1 MVQFSLVTPL
11 GIPVQEGDFDSSH
24 RQLERAG
31 GLKDVN
37 RPEVRKVIDSLL
49 RDARLQANGGR
60 WTPGRPDPDQ
70 FVPGDIAAIR
80 AVSSDSIVHRVGAIS
95 LERARTLHLRAMPSG
110 DLDLVS
116 DREGLLVQ
124 LDPDRLLE
132 QPFAASLLVD
142 LYGAVPYFIP
152 TTAAALASRPPSYT
166 LQQELR
172 VPFERTLVLFGAD
185 LELDPDGF
193 PWPEQFPYQELDR
206 FGVVGELIARGGHL
220 SGLVLLAD
228 DHGYLRD
235 DVIWLVAAN
244 PRPHDPWPASLDR
257 IRGLVR
263 GYRSAAT
270 LAPLVTNVAAA
281 VAWAVWRDPPP
292 TPDLPSDPTA
302 RQLRKALKHNS
313 VRVRERQGALVGVR
327 TLDLARNSARAA
339 PATTSTTN
347 HAGSHPPGCGVTST
361 APTSAWSSAAS
372 PNRPPG
378 PYGSRPP
385 RAVVWGART
394 QNPDR
399 RPQDHHPPP
408 PLGLQRA
415 TPRPPPCPTTIPSSR
430 TCRRRPALG
439 QRVRTIRAAIDD
451 REEGWRRIQRG
462 QRQQT
467 LPIPAPTAVATAI
480 TIVEVRAGLRAPR
493 QLEPVSHHSLWRF
506 WPRLLDPPDDRA
518 IPIAPHPLAVTVREL
533 SPGLVDANVVVGFGG
548 RTHALALRLDGAP
561 GFWQLIELDY
571 PTGWS
576 PLEPPTDVDR
586 SPTAPGPEGYPLQAG
601 IARPSQ
607 SFPDPSQQLPP
618 PALHPNRELHEDL
631 GIEFE

>member
-152 TTAAALASRPPSYT
+152 TTAAAAVLASRPPSYT

-244 PRPHDPWPASLDR
+244 PRPHDPWPR
-257 IRGLVR
+257 TCPQI
-263 GYRSAAT
+263 
-270 LAPLVTNVAAA
+270 
-281 VAWAVWRDPPP
+281 PPP
-292 TPDLPSDPTA
+292 A
-302 RQLRKALKHNS
+302 
-313 VRVRERQGALVGVR
+313 
-327 TLDLARNSARAA
+327 NSARPSSTTRSGCGSAKARWSASAHSTWPATPPARPAPTAMGQACGGPRRSRTCAPATSATSASA

-408 PLGLQRA
+408 PLDLQRA
-415 TPRPPPCPTTIPSSR
+415 TPRPPPCPTTIHSSR

>member
-11 GIPVQEGDFDSSH
+11 GIPIQESDFDSSH

-49 RDARLQANGGR
+49 RDARLQSNGGR

-152 TTAAALASRPPSYT
+152 TTAAAAVLASRPPSYT

-220 SGLVLLAD
+220 TGLVLLAD

-235 DVIWLVAAN
+235 DVIWLVA
-244 PRPHDPWPASLDR
+244 
-257 IRGLVR
+257 
-263 GYRSAAT
+263 
-270 LAPLVTNVAAA
+270 NVAAA
-281 VAWAVWRDPPP
+281 VSWAVWRDPPP
-292 TPDLPSDPTA
+292 LPDLPPDPTP

-327 TLDLARNSARAA
+327 TLDLARNTARAA
-339 PATTSTTN
+339 RADRDGPGLRRASPVPHMRSGHFRNVRVGPRNDFHYEPRWIPPTWVRGDLDGADQRLVVRRVPPPATWALREPTA
-347 HAGSHPPGCGVTST
+347 AGHRLGGED
-361 APTSAWSSAAS
+361 
-372 PNRPPG
+372 PG
-378 PYGSRPP
+378 P
-385 RAVVWGART
+385 
-394 QNPDR
+394 
-399 RPQDHHPPP
+399 RPQAAGPPP
-408 PLGLQRA
+408 PTAAG
-415 TPRPPPCPTTIPSSR
+415 PPARDPT
-430 TCRRRPALG
+430 
-439 QRVRTIRAAIDD
+439 
-451 REEGWRRIQRG
+451 
-462 QRQQT
+462 
-467 LPIPAPTAVATAI
+467 
-480 TIVEVRAGLRAPR
+480 
-493 QLEPVSHHSLWRF
+493 
-506 WPRLLDPPDDRA
+506 
-518 IPIAPHPLAVTVREL
+518 
-533 SPGLVDANVVVGFGG
+533 
-548 RTHALALRLDGAP
+548 
-561 GFWQLIELDY
+561 
-571 PTGWS
+571 
-576 PLEPPTDVDR
+576 
-586 SPTAPGPEGYPLQAG
+586 
-601 IARPSQ
+601 
-607 SFPDPSQQLPP
+607 P
-618 PALHPNRELHEDL
+618 PALPHDDPFEPDL
-631 GIEFE
+631 P

>member
-49 RDARLQANGGR
+49 RDARLQSNGGR

-152 TTAAALASRPPSYT
+152 TTAAAAVLASRPPSYT

-339 PATTSTTN
+339 RADRDGPGLRRASPVPHMRSGHFRNVRVGPRNDFHYEPRWIPPTWVRGDLDSADQRLVIRRVPQPATWALREPTA
-347 HAGSHPPGCGVTST
+347 AGRRLG
-361 APTSAWSSAAS
+361 
-372 PNRPPG
+372 
-378 PYGSRPP
+378 
-385 RAVVWGART
+385 GAD
-394 QNPDR
+394 PEP
-399 RPQDHHPPP
+399 RPQAAGPPP
-408 PLGLQRA
+408 PTAAG
-415 TPRPPPCPTTIPSSR
+415 PPARDPT
-430 TCRRRPALG
+430 
-439 QRVRTIRAAIDD
+439 
-451 REEGWRRIQRG
+451 
-462 QRQQT
+462 
-467 LPIPAPTAVATAI
+467 
-480 TIVEVRAGLRAPR
+480 
-493 QLEPVSHHSLWRF
+493 
-506 WPRLLDPPDDRA
+506 
-518 IPIAPHPLAVTVREL
+518 
-533 SPGLVDANVVVGFGG
+533 
-548 RTHALALRLDGAP
+548 
-561 GFWQLIELDY
+561 
-571 PTGWS
+571 
-576 PLEPPTDVDR
+576 
-586 SPTAPGPEGYPLQAG
+586 
-601 IARPSQ
+601 
-607 SFPDPSQQLPP
+607 P
-618 PALHPNRELHEDL
+618 PALPHDDPFEPDL
-631 GIEFE
+631 P